1 MEVGILLL
9 VAVLLPLLLT
19 RSPTDDEYE
28 MMKVDWGD
36 PIENLDDGPYDNH
49 PAYLALAKHE
59 CKGCE
64 DSAWEVLEIE
74 DDHEGGWLLEVRCT
88 VFDCDCEKSVFVRD
102 DGKVEEMM
110 ENGLGQFH
118 EGHVGDYRGPPSYP
132 NDVYDTR
139 TNQYLYDMSKW

>member
-49 PAYLALAKHE
+49 PAYLAA
-59 CKGCE
+59 
-64 DSAWEVLEIE
+64 D
-74 DDHEGGWLLEVRCT
+74 DDHVYFEASAMVITR
-88 VFDCDCEKSVFVRD
+88 SAIP
-102 DGKVEEMM
+102 EMAALCVM
-110 ENGLGQFH
+110 TARL
-118 EGHVGDYRGPPSYP
+118 R
-132 NDVYDTR
+132 
-139 TNQYLYDMSKW
+139 K

>member
-28 MMKVDWGD
+28 IMKVDWGD

-59 CKGCE
+59 CK
-64 DSAWEVLEIE
+64 D
-74 DDHEGGWLLEVRCT
+74 
-88 VFDCDCEKSVFVRD
+88 
-102 DGKVEEMM
+102 
-110 ENGLGQFH
+110 

>member
-59 CKGCE
+59 CGHGAGPVLRGVGHGHHAVR
-64 DSAWEVLEIE
+64 DSGNGRI
-74 DDHEGGWLLEVRCT
+74 
-88 VFDCDCEKSVFVRD
+88 VRD